1 MDLSRPL
8 KDELVLDCGTYALD
22 LSFNRVFKLIEM
34 LSDKEVFPIIKGY
47 VGLMILTDVNF
58 EEVLAPQE
66 ALEVLQL
73 VIEEHIQPKT
83 DKVKPIEYDLMGN
96 PLPQLKQEEE
106 DDIGDERP
114 LFSFK
119 HDSDYIYA
127 SFMQAYGID
136 LIDKQDN
143 LHWRKFNALLNGL
156 PDNTKFMNVLRIRS
170 WKPSKHDDAKYKE
183 EMRKLQNQY
192 GLPDDSY

>member
-8 KDELVLDCGTYALD
+8 NDELILDCGTFSLD

-34 LSDKEVFPIIKGY
+34 LSDDEVFPIVKGY
-47 VGLMILTDVNF
+47 VGLMILTGVNF
-58 EEVLAPQE
+58 EEELEPQE
-66 ALEVLQL
+66 ALEVLKMI
-73 VIEEHIQPKT
+73 IEEHIQPKS

-96 PLPQLKQEEE
+96 PLPNLNIDDNEDEEN
-106 DDIGDERP
+106 DKP

-119 HDSDYIYA
+119 HDSDYIFA

-136 LIDKQDN
+136 LIEAQDK
-143 LHWRKFNALLNGL
+143 LHWRKFNSLLNGL
-156 PDNTKFMNVLRIRS
+156 PDNTKFMNVLRIRA
-170 WKPSKHDDAKYKE
+170 WKPSKHDDSKHKE

-192 GLPDDSY
+192 ALPDDSY